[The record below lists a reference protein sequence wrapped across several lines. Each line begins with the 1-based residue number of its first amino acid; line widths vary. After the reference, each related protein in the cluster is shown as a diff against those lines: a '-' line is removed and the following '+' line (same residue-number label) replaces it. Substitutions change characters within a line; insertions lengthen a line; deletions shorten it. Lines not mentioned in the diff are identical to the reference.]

1 MPKLLRG
8 PRLRASAPSRPPA
21 ARMDDGLLVTI
32 RGLDQWIALPGDSPA
47 NPALLVVTGPGAA
60 FSPMAPV
67 FTPWEADFTLVHWD
81 QPNAGATYARGGWT
95 GPFTLDRLAADG
107 IAVAEWV
114 RARLGVP
121 LALFCVSGGTAVG
134 LMMVRARPELF
145 AAYVGNGQIVDR
157 ARQETAS
164 YAAVLADARAAGD
177 ATAAALEA
185 IGPPPWSDLASEVV
199 KSSYANVLTPAER
212 AAFAALP
219 PGAMGPPPA
228 GAAYVPHGLPVQDA
242 RAQASTSGL
251 VVWRSSAACRST
263 IRPSHGA
270 PAGRRRPPHHQPR
283 GRSLGGGASC
293 ALGHLRPHPRRRP
306 HVHLPRGPAGGAAGP
321 VCATALPEG
330 LIFQG
335 RQRAGALPTARS
347 GVDPLDAEVA
357 EHARSSRSR

>member
-95 GPFTLDRLAADG
+95 GPFTRDRLAADG

-242 RAQASTSGL
+242 RAQATAAYAAI
-251 VVWRSSAACRST
+251 RSELFAFDAR
-263 IRPSHGA
+263 
-270 PAGRRRPPHHQPR
+270 
-283 GRSLGGGASC
+283 
-293 ALGHLRPHPRRRP
+293 ALGLDY
-306 HVHLPRGPAGGAAGP
+306 
-321 VCATALPEG
+321 ALPMVLLQAAEDRHTTSPEVEAWAAE
-330 LIFQG
+330 L
-335 RQRAGALPTARS
+335 RAPSVTYVPIPGAGHMSTFL
-347 GVDPLDAEVA
+347 VDQLAALLAQYVRPLCLKA
-357 EHARSSRSR
+357 